1 MPAHDATAP
10 RPSRGPRPAGA
21 NTRDDILTAAAS
33 LFAAD
38 GYERTSM
45 RAIAREA
52 GVDPGLVR
60 HYFDSKV
67 ELFVEALR
75 PRLDLE
81 TQVQTLA
88 QGDPDAVGER
98 VITFFLNTW
107 AHPEAGPRILTL
119 LRTSLDHP
127 DVARYVRVLIVEG
140 VIERVAKAVGAT
152 DPAAAATAAAS
163 QVMGLA
169 MIRHAAQ
176 WEPLASMPHDEVVRR
191 FAPIV
196 TQHLRS

>member
-1 MPAHDATAP
+1 MPGHIAEGP

-21 NTRDDILTAAAS
+21 NTREDILTAAAT
-33 LFAAD
+33 LFTAG

-75 PRLDLE
+75 PRLDLD
-81 TQVQTLA
+81 THLQRLVA
-88 QGDPDAVGER
+88 GDPNLVGER
-98 VITFFLNTW
+98 VIAFFLEAW

-127 DVARYVRVLIVEG
+127 EVARYVRVLIVEG
-140 VIERVAKAVGAT
+140 VIEKVARAVGAS

-176 WEPLASMPHDEVVRR
+176 WEPLASMSHDEVVRR
-191 FAPIV
+191 FAPVV